1 MLLAVLT
8 LALSLQDVTEPQ
20 ARATFIKEF
29 KDKSTQARDVAVRRL
44 VGLKEDATLQLL
56 AGALKDPESSIRKS
70 TAEVILTCTDSAGAT
85 IRPLC
90 GILLNKRE
98 DKDLRLACA
107 RALAKAEYKAEPID
121 AFIQTISGI
130 GEQEKDLYAFG
141 AECTKILGQLAGQ
154 DFGAGKETP
163 DKWKAWWKDN
173 KAKVTKEDQ
182 DKLAAYKKSAKS
194 K

>member
-1 MLLAVLT
+1 MLVAVLA

-29 KDKSTQARDVAVRRL
+29 KDKSPQARDVAVRRL
-44 VGLKEDATLQLL
+44 VGLKEEATLQLL
-56 AGALKDPESSIRKS
+56 AGALKDPETSIRKS
-70 TAEVILTCTDSAGAT
+70 TAEVILTCTDSSGAT

-90 GILLNKRE
+90 GILVNKRE

-121 AFIQTISGI
+121 ALIQTISGI
-130 GEQEKDLYAFG
+130 GEQDKDLFAFG
-141 AECTKILGQLAGQ
+141 AECTKILNQLAGQ

-163 DKWKAWWKDN
+163 DKWKAWWKDS
-173 KAKVTKEDQ
+173 KPKIAKEDQ
-182 DKLAAYKKSAKS
+182 DKLAASKKSAKP